1 MRFVKLLDDE
11 KEEENLR
18 GQAITKRLNEAAMEG
33 SVTLLL
39 ELLREDP
46 NILDKANSYL
56 SDKPL
61 HVAALLGHSA
71 FAKHLLT
78 QKPELATE
86 LNAHGSSALHM
97 AAAKGHAEIVKELLL
112 VNPDMCLV
120 QDSNGRTPL
129 HLAAIKGKVEALTE
143 LVRFKPEATR
153 VLTAGGESGLHL
165 SVKNNRLVALK
176 ALVES
181 VGEDDQFVNW
191 RDSDGNSVLHISVAK
206 KQLEMIRYLINNT
219 KIEVNARNANGFTAM
234 ELLLHSPRD
243 LRDMEI
249 KESLEKAGA
258 SRISKVQAISNSQ
271 DIVEVEDLPPRQ
283 EETAILKKTD
293 SKPIVKKHKQHT
305 DWLGR
310 KRSALMVVAS
320 LLATVA
326 FSASLSPPGGVW
338 QEDYTVDSDG
348 NPVEHPHRAG
358 LSVMA
363 DTDPQK
369 YQAFMILNTLAF
381 ISSLSIILLL
391 ISGLPMRKRRF
402 MWVQMVIMW
411 VAISAFTATYYVALI
426 EITPRHVKATL
437 FSVTVSSLMIG
448 LGMIGV
454 VFLGNV
460 IRMCLWFLREYGY
473 IKPKE
478 KRDSLYVEEEENDE

>member
-1 MRFVKLLDDE
+1 
-11 KEEENLR
+11 
-18 GQAITKRLNEAAMEG
+18 MEG

-39 ELLREDP
+39 ELLRENP
-46 NILDKANSYL
+46 NILDKAHSFL
-56 SDKPL
+56 SDTPL

-71 FAKHLLT
+71 FAKHLLNK
-78 QKPELATE
+78 KPELATE
-86 LNAHGSSALHM
+86 LNTHGSSALHM
-97 AAAKGHAEIVKELLL
+97 AAAKGYVEIVKELLL

-120 QDSNGRTPL
+120 LDSNGRTPL

-165 SVKNNRLVALK
+165 SVKNNRLGALK

-181 VGEDDQFVNW
+181 VAEDDQFVNW
-191 RDSDGNSVLHISVAK
+191 RDSDGNSVLHIAVAK

-234 ELLLHSPRD
+234 ELLLNGPRD

-249 KESLEKAGA
+249 KECLEKAGA
-258 SRISKVQAISNSQ
+258 SRMSKVQSIANSR
-271 DIVEVEDLPPRQ
+271 DIVEVEEDMPQRQ
-283 EETAILKKTD
+283 EESAILKKTD

-348 NPVEHPHRAG
+348 NPVEHPHKAG

-381 ISSLSIILLL
+381 IASLSIILLL

-402 MWVQMVIMW
+402 MWIQMVIMW

-437 FSVTVSSLMIG
+437 FSVTVASLMIG

-478 KRDSLYVEEEENDE
+478 KQDSLYVEEEENDE